1 MDRTNSIETASHHDE
16 DDEFDEAEDESN
28 MIDDD
33 DDDDDY
39 EDDDDE
45 EETLAK
51 LIETNRL
58 ELVNSIDLQR
68 QLFFRYFNSFL

>member
-28 MIDDD
+28 MIDD